1 MPRVYRKRYSKK
13 KSMRRY
19 RKRYTRRV
27 PRSLG
32 NPKQKI
38 FYYTRFCDLGTIT
51 STSAST
57 TYGASSF
64 NLSQVPGYTDF
75 TALYDFYKIKAIKLS
90 FVPWSNVTNGNS
102 GTEHFQ
108 RIFTVIDYNDVGI
121 PTAVTDLQQY
131 KSCKWSPNN
140 RIHKRYFKPKT
151 IIDSYNELALVL
163 DKQPWVPTT
172 NTTNSYYGIKWAIES
187 QINLTTLYKI
197 EAKFYLAFK
206 SPI

>member
-27 PRSLG
+27 PRSIG

-57 TYGASSF
+57 TYGASAF
-64 NLSQVPGYTDF
+64 NLTQVPGYTDF

-90 FVPWSNVTNGNS
+90 FVPWSNVTNGDS